1 MSEDGCG
8 FEPSVPGI
16 LQIADIAVNLG
27 VGFMMHSVWIG
38 NSKVSDCRNPSS
50 IFLKRWMGSSD
61 PFILFNVILFV
72 PSLSSI

>member
-1 MSEDGCG
+1 MALSPQFLVSTDSGYFSESWCRIHDA
-8 FEPSVPGI
+8 
-16 LQIADIAVNLG
+16 LR
-27 VGFMMHSVWIG
+27 IG
-38 NSKVSDCRNPSS
+38 DSEVSDCRNPSS